1 MNTSDS
7 LTRQSLSNPISNI
20 AITAGYAAP
29 RFQSSDS
36 PIDQATLSKLATK
49 VLRDP
54 LLLHNLSDRV
64 YELMQLDLQQQRE
77 RIGGYGSWY

>member
-1 MNTSDS
+1 MNISDS
-7 LTRQSLSNPISNI
+7 FNRQSLSNPISNV
-20 AITAGYAAP
+20 AISTEYAAL
-29 RFQSSDS
+29 RFQTSDS
-36 PIDQATLSKLATK
+36 PVDKATLSKLANK
-49 VLRDP
+49 VLKDP